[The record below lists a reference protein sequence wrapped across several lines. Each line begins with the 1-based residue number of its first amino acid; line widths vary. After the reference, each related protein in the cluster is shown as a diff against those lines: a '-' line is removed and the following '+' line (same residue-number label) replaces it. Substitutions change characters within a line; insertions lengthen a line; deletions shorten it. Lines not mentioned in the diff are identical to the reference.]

1 MTDFGPV
8 LSLFFRDP
16 DGLEAEVCV
25 ANPRAEPGVYHPPGT
40 PAEGY
45 GPRRLSC
52 SVEEETEEDVGEPVL
67 EAFERPAG
75 VSDEP

>member
-1 MTDFGPV
+1 VAGRGVRASAIRATDGFVTDFGPV

-25 ANPRAEPGVYHPPGT
+25 ANPRGQPGVYHPPGT

-45 GPRRLSC
+45 DPG
-52 SVEEETEEDVGEPVL
+52 
-67 EAFERPAG
+67 RP
-75 VSDEP
+75 